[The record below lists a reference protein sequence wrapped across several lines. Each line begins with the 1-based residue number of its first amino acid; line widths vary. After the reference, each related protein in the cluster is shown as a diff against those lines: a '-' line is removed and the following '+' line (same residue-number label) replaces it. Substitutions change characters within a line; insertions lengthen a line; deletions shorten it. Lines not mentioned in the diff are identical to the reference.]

1 MNTSIYIAKRYLF
14 SRKKMHAINIISG
27 ISMLGVFIGSA
38 ALIIILSVFN
48 GFEKVIL
55 SLYSN
60 FTPEIKIE
68 PRQGKSF
75 DPNTPYFKTLSHD
88 PKLFSYTQVLEEKAL
103 VRYGPTGEFIG
114 TVMGVSDDFLKNRQL
129 DSTIE
134 KGTFAIRGD
143 TGYYAVIGV
152 AVQAKLSVNISDQLS
167 SLQIYTPRRNAPA
180 SADPLSEF
188 DVRYIYPSG
197 IFNIQQ
203 DFNSLII
210 THINFMRD
218 LLHEPV
224 NISAIYLNYKKG
236 TDLDAV
242 QKDIEDKAGNMFTVK
257 NRIQQNA
264 ELYKTLN
271 YERWF
276 IFMILTF
283 VLIIAIFNII
293 GSLTMLVMDKRKDI
307 AILTSLGASRKL
319 IQGIFFF
326 EGMMISFIGCI
337 AGMIVGLIFCILQQH
352 FAFIKFGDNMTAIDA
367 YPVDMKFTDIILV
380 LLTVGGISVIAS
392 GISARLS
399 IKRLGEIKEDL

>member
-1 MNTSIYIAKRYLF
+1 
-14 SRKKMHAINIISG
+14 MHAINIISG

-55 SLYSN
+55 ALYSN
-60 FTPEIKIE
+60 FTPELQIE

-75 DPNTPYFKTLSHD
+75 DPNTPYFKSLHRD
-88 PKLFSYTQVLEEKAL
+88 AKLFSFTEVLEEKAL
-103 VRYGPTGEFIG
+103 VKYGPTGEFIG
-114 TVMGVSDDFLKNRQL
+114 TVMGVSDDFLKNKQL

-134 KGTFAIRGD
+134 KGSFTLKGD
-143 TGYYAVIGV
+143 SGYYAVIGV
-152 AVQAKLSVNISDQLS
+152 NVQSKLSVNINDQLS
-167 SLQIYTPRRNAPA
+167 ALQIYTPRRNAPA
-180 SADPLSEF
+180 SANAMDEV

-210 THINFMRD
+210 THLNFMRD

-224 NISAIYLNYKKG
+224 NISSIYLNYKKG
-236 TDLDAV
+236 TNLNAV
-242 QKDIEDKAGNMFTVK
+242 QQDIEDKIGSRFVIR
-257 NRIQQNA
+257 NRFQQNA
-264 ELYKTLN
+264 DLYKTLN

-307 AILTSLGASRKL
+307 AVLTSLGANKKL
-319 IQGIFFF
+319 IQGIFFY
-326 EGMMISFIGCI
+326 EGMMISFIGCL
-337 AGMIVGLIFCILQQH
+337 AGIIVGLIFCVLQQQFH
-352 FAFIKFGDNMTAIDA
+352 FIKFGDDMTAIEY
-367 YPVDMKFTDIILV
+367 YPVNIKFTDFILV
-380 LLTVGGISVIAS
+380 FLTVGGISVIAS